1 MVNGSGAEP
10 EYLLPQ
16 VVVDGPITLSEPD
29 PEWAEQFLRERA
41 RIVAALGAR
50 ALAVEHV
57 GSTSVPGL
65 AAKPVIDV
73 VLVVADSADEDAYV
87 PDLVAAGYVLRLRE
101 RGWYEHRL
109 LNGLDPAV
117 NLHVFTLGAEE
128 VERMLAFRDLLRRD
142 PSALLQYER
151 TKRELAAQAWQH
163 TQDYA
168 DAKSAVVEELLARAL
183 AERSRPTPLG

>member
-1 MVNGSGAEP
+1 VVNGSGAEP

-16 VVVDGPITLSEPD
+16 VVVDGPIALAEPD
-29 PEWAEQFLRERA
+29 PAWAEQFLRERV

-65 AAKPVIDV
+65 AAKPIIDV
-73 VLVVADSADEDAYV
+73 VLVVADSADEEAYV
-87 PDLVAAGYVLRLRE
+87 PDLVAARYVLRLRE

-117 NLHVFTLGAEE
+117 NLHVFSLGAEE

-142 PSALLQYER
+142 PGALLHYER
-151 TKRELAAQAWQH
+151 TKRRLAAQTWRH

-168 DAKSAVVEELLARAL
+168 DAKSAVVEELVARAR
-183 AERSRPTPLG
+183 AGRADG

>member
-1 MVNGSGAEP
+1 MQ
-10 EYLLPQ
+10 LL
-16 VVVDGPITLSEPD
+16 
-29 PEWAEQFLRERA
+29 
-41 RIVAALGAR
+41 
-50 ALAVEHV
+50 
-57 GSTSVPGL
+57 SVISR
-65 AAKPVIDV
+65 VIDRLNRWIGRATSWFILAS
-73 VLVVADSADEDAYV
+73 VLITAGNATVRKIFDDSSNAWLEIQWYLYGAAF
-87 PDLVAAGYVLRLRE
+87 LLAAGYVLRLRE

-168 DAKSAVVEELLARAL
+168 DAKSAVVEELVARAL
-183 AERSRPTPLG
+183 AERSRPTRLG